1 MTKVNPTYY
10 IGQMSG
16 TSLDGIDTVLLE
28 IGFGGDEQPFRM
40 AASLHTE
47 FSSSLKTS
55 ILSLC
60 QGTTNELEL
69 CALVSNQLSQC
80 YGDAVIKLLTAHKV
94 KPEQVTAIGCHG
106 QTVRHIPPKYTVQLI
121 NGALLAELTNID
133 VVCDFRNRDMAA
145 GGQGAPLV
153 PAFHSALFA
162 SSDNKSRAQ
171 QDLFVVN
178 IGGMGNI
185 SYLPINGPVCGHDTG
200 PGNVLMDAWIEKNKN
215 QSYDESGNWAKS
227 GEVDADLLKGLLSD
241 PYFSL
246 PAPKSTGR
254 EHFNLDWLNR
264 IIGPH
269 IPAKN
274 VQASLLQLTVNSIA
288 NEIEK
293 LSTAAQIIVCGGGAY
308 NQHLLNAMKLRLL
321 GFEVITSE
329 DKGFDPQW
337 IEAMAFAWLAQQCI
351 ERKTGNITEVTGAK
365 GKRILGAIY
374 PA

>member
-1 MTKVNPTYY
+1 MTQVNSAYY

-16 TSLDGIDTVLLE
+16 TSLDGIDTVLLK
-28 IGFGGDEQPFRM
+28 IGFEGDAHSFDI

-47 FSSSLKTS
+47 FPPLLKTS

-60 QGTTNELEL
+60 QGTINELEL

-80 YGDAVIKLLTAHKV
+80 YGNAIIEMLTTHGV

-153 PAFHSALFA
+153 PAFHSALFTCA
-162 SSDNKSRAQ
+162 NNVIANP

-178 IGGMGNI
+178 IGGMSNI
-185 SYLPINGPVCGHDTG
+185 SYLPKNGTVCGHDTG
-200 PGNVLMDAWIEKNKN
+200 PGNVLMDAWIQQHKNLP
-215 QSYDESGNWAKS
+215 YDESGCWAKS
-227 GEVDADLLKGLLSD
+227 GVVDTGLLKTLLSD

-254 EHFNLDWLNR
+254 EHFNLDWLTR
-264 IIGPH
+264 IIGNK
-269 IPAKN
+269 ISAEN
-274 VQASLLQLTVNSIA
+274 VQATLLHLTVNSIA

-293 LSTAAQIIVCGGGAY
+293 LSAEAQVVVCGGGAF
-308 NQHLLNAMKLRLL
+308 NQYLFEALQLRLN
-321 GFEVITSE
+321 GFEVVTSQ
-329 DKGFDPQW
+329 DKGFEPQW

-351 ERKTGNITEVTGAK
+351 ERKPGNIADVTGAK

>member
-1 MTKVNPTYY
+1 MTQVNPTYY

-16 TSLDGIDTVLLE
+16 TSLDGIDTVLMEIDLE
-28 IGFGGDEQPFRM
+28 GCEQSFKI

-47 FSSSLKTS
+47 FSPSLKTS

-60 QGTTNELEL
+60 QGTINELEL

-80 YGDAVIKLLTAHKV
+80 YGDAVIELLTNHHI

-121 NGALLAELTNID
+121 NGALLAELTSID
-133 VVCDFRNRDMAA
+133 VVCDFRSRDMAA

-153 PAFHSALFA
+153 PAFHSALFNN
-162 SSDNKSRAQ
+162 SGNKSSIQ

-178 IGGMGNI
+178 IGGMSNI
-185 SYLPINGPVCGHDTG
+185 SYLPINGLVCGHDTG
-200 PGNVLMDAWIEKNKN
+200 PGNILMDAWIQKHKK
-215 QSYDESGNWAKS
+215 QPYDESGNWAKS
-227 GEVDADLLKGLLSD
+227 GEVDTGLLRDLASD

-254 EHFNLDWLNR
+254 EHFNLGWLNR
-264 IIGPH
+264 IIGH
-269 IPAKN
+269 QISAEN

-293 LSTAAQIIVCGGGAY
+293 LSTAGEIVVCGGGAF
-308 NQHLLNAMKLRLL
+308 NQHLLSTMQLRLG
-321 GFEVITSE
+321 GFKVMTSE

-337 IEAMAFAWLAQQCI
+337 IEAMAFAWLAQRCI
-351 ERKTGNITEVTGAK
+351 ERKTGNVAEVTGAK